1 MTDLDD
7 ESPSDVVI
15 TRDTHVKITVNQG
28 KGKNAISGS
37 EDFRVLGIY
46 TKSYNKWYMCELGK
60 QKWSM
65 DLGEGEY
72 RVYARMVR
80 FDHGIGRYEHADP
93 IKSEW
98 EVMCQL
104 MRLRLIRHLVHSIM
118 VQVYQ
123 IR

>member
-1 MTDLDD
+1 M
-7 ESPSDVVI
+7 VY
-15 TRDTHVKITVNQG
+15 G
-28 KGKNAISGS
+28 
-37 EDFRVLGIY
+37 FVLG
-46 TKSYNKWYMCELGK
+46 G
-60 QKWSM
+60 
-65 DLGEGEY
+65 GEY

-123 IR
+123 IS